1 VIAFPTPLA
10 KILVDIFPSSIVDY
24 ESVGQYEQSP
34 SCASFVPS
42 FAHTR
47 PERVLSCVLC
57 SRRKVRCDRTFPCSN
72 CKKSGVQCLRATVA
86 PRQRRRKFAERDL
99 LQQLQRYENLLN
111 ENNIAFNPLHVDE
124 DTELIK
130 ADSGSGLDQDFQEQ
144 HNSLSPSACTDKTSD
159 NKIRTSKSVP
169 SSSAYGL
176 GKF

>member
-1 VIAFPTPLA
+1 MNQLDSMSKAPVVHPLCHHSLTQGQNAFSR
-10 KILVDIFPSSIVDY
+10 VC
-24 ESVGQYEQSP
+24 
-34 SCASFVPS
+34 CARDGKSDVTAPFHARTARNQAYNACELP
-42 FAHTR
+42 
-47 PERVLSCVLC
+47 
-57 SRRKVRCDRTFPCSN
+57 SRRASDGES
-72 CKKSGVQCLRATVA
+72 
-86 PRQRRRKFAERDL
+86 L